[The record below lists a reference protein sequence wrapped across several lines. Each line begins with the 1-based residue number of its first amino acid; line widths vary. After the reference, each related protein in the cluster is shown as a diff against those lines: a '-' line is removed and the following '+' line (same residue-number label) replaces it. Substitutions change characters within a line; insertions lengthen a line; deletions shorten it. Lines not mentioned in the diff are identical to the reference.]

1 MRPGTMDDERP
12 HPTAIYALTL
22 DFACL
27 ILTHHRRET
36 ETYRLRNILLLSF
49 FAIRGASLEGRCN
62 SLDKV
67 DEVFHAVHGRRV
79 FQR

>member
-1 MRPGTMDDERP
+1 MRPGTLDDERP

-22 DFACL
+22 DFARL
-27 ILTHHRRET
+27 LLTHHRRET
-36 ETYRLRNILLLSF
+36 KTYPLRNNLLLSF
-49 FAIRGASLEGRCN
+49 FAIRGASLERRCN

-67 DEVFHAVHGRRV
+67 DEVFHAVHGRGV